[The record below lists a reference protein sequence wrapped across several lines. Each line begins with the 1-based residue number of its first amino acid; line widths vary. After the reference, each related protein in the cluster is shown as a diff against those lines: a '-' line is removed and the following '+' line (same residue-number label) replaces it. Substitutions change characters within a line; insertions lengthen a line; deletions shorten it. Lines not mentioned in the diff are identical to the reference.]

1 MTTTGWIR
9 KRPWWPGCA
18 LCWRWAGTR
27 RLCTRHAR
35 LATLLDPLIDKLAA
49 DGAAIASDIM
59 LYGEA
64 WYHPAS
70 RTVVDPRSV
79 ADSRHYDLELIGDR
93 WQGPE
98 LKRFWFAPPAHIVSP
113 LGTAR
118 VVQPIRRHGES
129 PKAQPLNFD
138 AHVVTPIGKV
148 TREVLSDM
156 TVPDDVLDRA
166 FPHTRPCPTCGTT
179 DVGGCPEYHRK

>member
-35 LATLLDPLIDKLAA
+35 LATLLDPILAKLAT

-79 ADSRHYDLELIGDR
+79 ADSRHYDPELIGDR

-98 LKRFWFAPPAHIVSP
+98 LKRFWHAWPNPEPSPAQHAADAELHQGMLSILSRPVP
-113 LGTAR
+113 LHPGSRQHPTD
-118 VVQPIRRHGES
+118 QN
-129 PKAQPLNFD
+129 AQPEL
-138 AHVVTPIGKV
+138 
-148 TREVLSDM
+148 
-156 TVPDDVLDRA
+156 LDRA
-166 FPHTRPCPTCGTT
+166 FPENDSP
-179 DVGGCPEYHRK
+179 